1 MKSKRILT
9 FNRKLFVD
17 TLAALFSFILMILAT
32 IFAIASWSV
41 WLWATAFLVGG
52 MAKAIEGVKKTI
64 QEKSL
69 NVEFLMIAAA
79 LAAFL
84 TGEYAEG
91 AILIFIFA
99 VSGVLEE
106 FATSQSEKA
115 LTKLLHL
122 APKKAIRVQN
132 GIEEEIDVAALNKD
146 DHVIVKPGQ
155 QIPADGIIVDGGAS
169 IDESSITGEFSP
181 VSKLTHDLVYGGT
194 IVTDSVIYVKV
205 LKNPEDSVVQ
215 KIITLVAKAQADK
228 TKTENRITL
237 FEKFYVYGVILLSL
251 TVIFLTPTL
260 GWLSSD
266 EAFRRGVI
274 ILVVASPCALV
285 ASVSPAILS
294 TLSHA
299 ARKGILIKGGRY
311 LESLLKIKV
320 VAFDKTGTIT
330 TGKPKVVNV
339 IVSESAL
346 EKEVVSVVTNMER
359 NSTHPLAKAIS
370 EHFSTTPVRNLVI
383 KEMPGKGLQ
392 ADVDGVHWQVG
403 RFEFKSSESIKSQ
416 YLDAIKLG
424 QTIVFII
431 REGTLAGFVSLT
443 DTIRSQAKPAITKLK
458 QLGIQSLM
466 LTGDTIETA
475 HAIASHVGIDNVRG
489 NCLPEDKL
497 AVIQSYANQGKPIL
511 MIGDGINDS
520 PSLAAATLGVSMGD
534 ATDVSL
540 ETADIIMMNN
550 NLENIPYLFRLA
562 RKMKLITLQNIA
574 FSMTVIGILL
584 TTNLF
589 GFIEL
594 RSGVISHE
602 VSTILVVLNSLRLL
616 KIKKS

>member
-1 MKSKRILT
+1 MKLNNNPT
-9 FNRKLFVD
+9 FNRKLLVD

-32 IFAIASWSV
+32 VFTSASWSV
-41 WLWATAFLVGG
+41 WLWGTAFLVGG

-79 LAAFL
+79 LAAFV

-106 FATSQSEKA
+106 FATSQSKKA

-132 GIEEEIDVAALNKD
+132 GIEEEIEVAALKKD

-155 QIPADGIIVDGGAS
+155 QIPADGIIFDGGAS

-181 VSKLTHDLVYGGT
+181 VSKLKHDLVYGGT

-251 TVIFLTPTL
+251 FVIFLTPTL

-274 ILVVASPCALV
+274 VLVVASPCALV

-299 ARKGILIKGGRY
+299 ARKGILVKGGRY
-311 LESLLKIKV
+311 LETLLRIKV

-330 TGKPKVVNV
+330 TGQPKVVQV
-339 IVSESAL
+339 VLSDPTL
-346 EKEVVSVVTNMER
+346 ENDMISILTNMER

-370 EHFSTTPVRNLVI
+370 AHFSTIPARTLVI
-383 KEMPGKGLQ
+383 KEIPGKGLQ
-392 ADVDGVHWQVG
+392 AKVDGVHWQVG
-403 RFEFKSSESIKSQ
+403 RFEFKSSDSMQTQ
-416 YLDAIKLG
+416 YLDAIQQG
-424 QTIVFII
+424 QTIVFVI
-431 REGTLAGFVSLT
+431 RNSILVAFISLT
-443 DTIRSQAKPAITKLK
+443 DTIRDQAKPAIFELK
-458 QLGIQSLM
+458 QLGVQSLM
-466 LTGDTIETA
+466 LTGDTLETA
-475 HAIASHVGIDNVRG
+475 QAIASRVGIDDVQG
-489 NCLPEDKL
+489 NCFPEDKL

-550 NLENIPYLFRLA
+550 NLENIPYLILLA
-562 RKMKLITLQNIA
+562 RRMKSITLQNIG
-574 FSMTVIGILL
+574 FSLTVIAVLL
-584 TTNLF
+584 TSNLF
-589 GFIEL
+589 GLIEL

-616 KIKKS
+616 KIKT

>member
-1 MKSKRILT
+1 MKPKINPT
-9 FNRKLFVD
+9 INQKLLVD
-17 TLAALFSFILMILAT
+17 TLAASISFILMIFAT
-32 IFAIASWSV
+32 IFMSASWSV
-41 WLWATAFLVGG
+41 WLWGTAFLVGG

-122 APKKAIRVQN
+122 APKKAIRVLN
-132 GIEEEIDVAALNKD
+132 GFEEEIDVAALKKD

-155 QIPADGIIVDGGAS
+155 QIPADGIIFDGGAS

-181 VSKLTHDLVYGGT
+181 VSKLKQDLVYGGT

-251 TVIFLTPTL
+251 FVIFLTPTL

-274 ILVVASPCALV
+274 VLVVASPCALV

-299 ARKGILIKGGRY
+299 ARKGILVKGGRY
-311 LESLLKIKV
+311 LETLLRIKI

-330 TGKPKVVNV
+330 TGQPKVVNV
-339 IVSESAL
+339 
-346 EKEVVSVVTNMER
+346 VVSDPTLENDMISILTNMER

-370 EHFSTTPVRNLVI
+370 EHFSTIPARTLVI
-383 KEMPGKGLQ
+383 KEIPGKGLQ
-392 ADVDGVHWQVG
+392 AQVDGVHWQVG
-403 RFEFKSSESIKSQ
+403 RFEFKSSESMQNQ
-416 YLDAIKLG
+416 YLDAIQQG

-431 REGTLAGFVSLT
+431 RDGMLVAFISLT
-443 DTIRSQAKPAITKLK
+443 DTIRVQAKPAIFKLK
-458 QLGIQSLM
+458 QLGVQSLM
-466 LTGDTIETA
+466 LTGDTLETA
-475 HAIASHVGIDNVRG
+475 RAIAGHVGIDNVQG
-489 NCLPEDKL
+489 NCFPEDKL

-550 NLENIPYLFRLA
+550 NLENIPYLIKLA
-562 RKMKLITLQNIA
+562 KRMKSITVQNIG
-574 FSMTVIGILL
+574 FSLTVIAILL
-584 TTNLF
+584 TSNLF
-589 GFIEL
+589 GLIEL

-602 VSTILVVLNSLRLL
+602 ISTILVVLNSLRLL
-616 KIKKS
+616 KIKK